1 MIRIN
6 KDFIKEKIPEKLIL
20 KCIKEHR
27 KDLPRLI
34 ENKGYYLGEHKI
46 LDKIKRD
53 NDPNNKIVNNFA
65 KYITDIVSGYFIG
78 NPITISS
85 ESNEDITSL
94 LDTLERLNINTHN
107 ADLEKDLS
115 IYGVGYEL
123 LYMNEESKL
132 KIAILNP
139 ENTFIV
145 YSNEIGNNSLFAVN
159 YYKDFDIDLK
169 SRGYIINVYTDNEI
183 LTYYSK
189 NLNEINLQ
197 NIQQH
202 FFERVPITQFF
213 NNAEGKGDF
222 EGVISQIDAYN
233 ILMSDRVNDKEK
245 FVDSLLVVTGFTFED
260 IVENE
265 DVNKRIKQNRIME
278 IPAENSDIK
287 YITKSLNETEVQ
299 VLSNAIKDDIHK
311 FSQTPDFTDE
321 KSSGNVS
328 GVAMAYK
335 LLALESLAKVK
346 ERFFISGVK
355 RRLKIINT
363 ILNKKTMNFYE
374 LENIKITIVRT
385 LPVNNLEIAQM
396 ISLLNK
402 NVSLETLI
410 SQLPFVEDP
419 VKELEK
425 LNGEIQEE
433 DTNMVKAFSSI
444 NYSNLGG

>member
-1 MIRIN
+1 M
-6 KDFIKEKIPEKLIL
+6 
-20 KCIKEHR
+20 
-27 KDLPRLI
+27 
-34 ENKGYYLGEHKI
+34 
-46 LDKIKRD
+46 
-53 NDPNNKIVNNFA
+53 
-65 KYITDIVSGYFIG
+65 
-78 NPITISS
+78 
-85 ESNEDITSL
+85 
-94 LDTLERLNINTHN
+94 
-107 ADLEKDLS
+107 
-115 IYGVGYEL
+115 
-123 LYMNEESKL
+123 
-132 KIAILNP
+132 
-139 ENTFIV
+139 
-145 YSNEIGNNSLFAVN
+145 
-159 YYKDFDIDLK
+159 
-169 SRGYIINVYTDNEI
+169 
-183 LTYYSK
+183 
-189 NLNEINLQ
+189 
-197 NIQQH
+197 
-202 FFERVPITQFF
+202 PITQFF

-321 KSSGNVS
+321 KFSGNVS

-425 LNGEIQEE
+425 LKGEIQEE

>member
-6 KDFIKEKIPEKLIL
+6 KDFIKDKIPEELIL
-20 KCIKEHR
+20 QCIKSHK
-27 KDLPRLI
+27 KDLSRLI
-34 ENKGYYLGEHKI
+34 KNKEYYLGNHKI
-46 LDKIKRD
+46 LNTIKRE
-53 NDPNNKIVNNFA
+53 NEPNNKIVNNFA

-85 ESNEDITSL
+85 EDDKDITGI
-94 LDTLERLNINTHN
+94 LDTLEKLNANTHN

-115 IYGVGYEL
+115 IYGIGYEL
-123 LYMNEESKL
+123 LYINEDCKV
-132 KIAILNP
+132 KIAILSP
-139 ENTFIV
+139 ENTFVV
-145 YSNEIGNNSLFAVN
+145 YSNEIGNKSLFAIN
-159 YYKDFDIDLK
+159 YYTDFDINLK
-169 SRGYIINVYTDNEI
+169 VQGYIINVYTDSEV

-189 NLNEINLQ
+189 DLRDLKLKQAE
-197 NIQQH
+197 QH
-202 FFERVPITQFF
+202 FFERVPVTQFF

-233 ILMSDRVNDKEK
+233 VLMSDRINDKEK

-260 IVENE
+260 IAE
-265 DVNKRIKQNRIME
+265 DANKRIKQSRIME

-299 VLSNAIKDDIHK
+299 VLANSIKDDIHK

-321 KSSGNVS
+321 KFSGNVS

-346 ERFFISGVK
+346 ERFFIAGIK
-355 RRLKIINT
+355 RRLKLINT
-363 ILNKKTMNFYE
+363 ILNKKSMNYYYV
-374 LENIKITIVRT
+374 ENIKITIVRT
-385 LPVNNLEIAQM
+385 LPVNNLELAQM

-410 SQLPFVEDP
+410 AQLPFVEDP

-425 LNGEIQEE
+425 LKEEKQEDDE
-433 DTNMVKAFSSI
+433 SMAKTFNKL

>member
-1 MIRIN
+1 
-6 KDFIKEKIPEKLIL
+6 
-20 KCIKEHR
+20 
-27 KDLPRLI
+27 
-34 ENKGYYLGEHKI
+34 
-46 LDKIKRD
+46 
-53 NDPNNKIVNNFA
+53 
-65 KYITDIVSGYFIG
+65 
-78 NPITISS
+78 
-85 ESNEDITSL
+85 
-94 LDTLERLNINTHN
+94 
-107 ADLEKDLS
+107 
-115 IYGVGYEL
+115 
-123 LYMNEESKL
+123 MNEESKL

-139 ENTFIV
+139 ENTFVV

-169 SRGYIINVYTDNEI
+169 LQGYIINVYTDNEI

-321 KSSGNVS
+321 KFSGNVS

-425 LNGEIQEE
+425 LKGEIQEE